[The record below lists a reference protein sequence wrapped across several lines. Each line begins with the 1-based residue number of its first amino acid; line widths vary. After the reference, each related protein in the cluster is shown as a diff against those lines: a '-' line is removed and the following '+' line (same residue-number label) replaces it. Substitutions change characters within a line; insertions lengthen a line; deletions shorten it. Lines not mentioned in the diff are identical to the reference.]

1 MRASLAEQQWDAV
14 ESGQLT
20 LPAGRRFTRGSSRIK
35 RRDADA
41 LIAAGVPLVLYWYG
55 GRQLDYFD
63 GSDAVQ
69 QWQAVRPAMTT
80 QAPQPGG
87 DVVWTGGRWVSDDDQ
102 EMLMLTGQC

>member
-1 MRASLAEQQWDAV
+1 VRASLAEQQWDAV

-20 LPAGRRFTRGSSRIK
+20 SLAGQRFTRGSSCIK

-63 GSDAVQ
+63 GSDAVK
-69 QWQAVRPAMTT
+69 QWQAVRSALTS
-80 QAPQPGG
+80 QAPQIGG
-87 DVVWTGGRWVSDDDQ
+87 DVVWTGGRWAGDDDR
-102 EMLMLTGQC
+102 EMLVLTGQR